1 MAKLEK
7 ILESIENLKLTTEV
21 ALLENTEVTDLVRAQ
36 SKLMINENINF
47 IKNELT
53 KGGILEDVQLLLK
66 NAWTKALMEDVG
78 LDMIPTGEDVDRF
91 AKNVY
96 NAGKNFSMESIK
108 NGAADL
114 QHKIFPHLNNS
125 YAGGGMDN
133 GQPSIMAQHFDQ
145 FKNSELGQNIANT
158 GRQIA
163 NGAQQFGNDVQQ
175 KIQTVADNN
184 LPKYTQAD
192 MNTSYAATT
201 AANDAAIANNNRANN
216 FEHSQKALI
225 DTLNQ
230 PGAKAGIMADN
241 AINKTKEIYNNV
253 QNVAGDKVGRP
264 VSDFEMA
271 TAGAGA
277 IGAGMAAKSL
287 LGRVRRG

>member
-78 LDMIPTGEDVDRF
+78 MEDIKNIIPTGEDVDKF

-96 NAGKNFSMESIK
+96 NTGKAFINENIPP
-108 NGAADL
+108 N
-114 QHKIFPHLNNS
+114 
-125 YAGGGMDN
+125 
-133 GQPSIMAQHFDQ
+133 IMAQHFDQ

-163 NGAQQFGNDVQQ
+163 NNAQQFGNDVQQ

-184 LPKYTQAD
+184 LPRYTQAD
-192 MNTSYAATT
+192 MNTSHAATS
-201 AANDAAIANNNRANN
+201 AANDAAIAANDEAIANNNRAND

-225 DTLNQ
+225 DIINQ

>member
-96 NAGKNFSMESIK
+96 NSGKAFVNESI
-108 NGAADL
+108 
-114 QHKIFPHLNNS
+114 PHHLE
-125 YAGGGMDN
+125 
-133 GQPSIMAQHFDQ
+133 Q

-158 GRQIA
+158 GKQIS
-163 NGAQQFGNDVQQ
+163 NT
-175 KIQTVADNN
+175 IQTAADNH
-184 LPKYTQAD
+184 LPKYTQSD
-192 MNTSYAATT
+192 MNTSYAATA
-201 AANDAAIANNNRANN
+201 AANDAAIANNNRAND

-225 DTLNQ
+225 DVLNQ

-277 IGAGMAAKSL
+277 IGAGLAAKSL

>member
-78 LDMIPTGEDVDRF
+78 MEDIKNIIPTGEDVDKF

-96 NAGKNFSMESIK
+96 NTGKAFINENIPP
-108 NGAADL
+108 N
-114 QHKIFPHLNNS
+114 
-125 YAGGGMDN
+125 
-133 GQPSIMAQHFDQ
+133 IMAQHFDQ
-145 FKNSELGQNIANT
+145 FKNS
-158 GRQIA
+158 
-163 NGAQQFGNDVQQ
+163 AQQFGNDVQQ

-184 LPKYTQAD
+184 LPRYTQAD
-192 MNTSYAATT
+192 MNTSHAATA
-201 AANDAAIANNNRANN
+201 AANDAAIANNNRAND

-225 DTLNQ
+225 DIINQ